1 MFMFKRT
8 LVKWAIA
15 ALLAVPAVSLFSAP
29 ASAQTTTRTLSSRLH
44 HKHTLSS
51 YLHRHH
57 RLHSRR
63 HHHVTLS
70 TRHHRHSVSSLR
82 SSSVHPTVKITK
94 MPPTID
100 GMNT

>member
-1 MFMFKRT
+1 MYMFKST

-15 ALLAVPAVSLFSAP
+15 ALLAVPAVSLFSSP
-29 ASAQTTTRTLSSRLH
+29 ASAQTTRTLNSRLH
-44 HKHTLSS
+44 HKHTLTS
-51 YLHRHH
+51 YLHRHR

-70 TRHHRHSVSSLR
+70 SRHHRHSVSSLR
-82 SSSVHPTVKITK
+82 TSSVHPTVKITK